1 MTQVPTS
8 RWLNT
13 VVFVSALFLTAADAG
28 AQGFVSPLIGY
39 NFGGDAGCPEITN
52 CEEKRINYG
61 VAFGALNNVFGVEQ
75 EIAFANDFFGEAPG
89 VSSSVLTVMTNW
101 MVAPNLKVAR
111 PYFTMGIGL
120 IKTDFE
126 LTPFSLLSTNNNN
139 FGWDIGG
146 GLMIF
151 FGDHFGVRG
160 DIRHFHTFNEIEAL
174 QQLEQFGISFGGTK
188 LDFGRAAAA
197 VVIKF

>member
-1 MTQVPTS
+1 MTQPTS
-8 RWLNT
+8 RLLIA
-13 VVFVSALFLTAADAG
+13 VFFACAVMATAVEAR
-28 AQGFVSPLIGY
+28 AQGFFAPLIGY
-39 NFGGDAGCPEITN
+39 NFGGDSGCPEISN
-52 CEEKRINYG
+52 CEDKRINYG

-101 MVAPNLKVAR
+101 MIAPNFKVVR
-111 PYFTMGIGL
+111 PYFLMGVGL

-126 LTPFSLLSTNNNN
+126 LTPFSLLSTDNNHW
-139 FGWDIGG
+139 GWDIGG

-151 FGDHFGVRG
+151 FGDHFGLRG
-160 DIRHFHTFNEIEAL
+160 DIRHFHTFNTIEVL
-174 QQLEQFGISFGGTK
+174 EQLEQFGISFGGTK
-188 LDFGRAAAA
+188 LDFGRVSAG